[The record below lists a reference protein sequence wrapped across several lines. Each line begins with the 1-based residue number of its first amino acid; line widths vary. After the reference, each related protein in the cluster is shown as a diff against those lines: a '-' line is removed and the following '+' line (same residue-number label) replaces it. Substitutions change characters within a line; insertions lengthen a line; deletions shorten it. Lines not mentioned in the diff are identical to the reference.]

1 MATMTVGN
9 TAIISVTKP
18 RGKNKISSIYTA
30 VARILKP
37 DFGLVDLGTLARLNR
52 SKLTVYEKGRS
63 DALLVTIIRSER
75 SWPPPFVEHDA
86 GQKRAKNSG
95 T

>member
-18 RGKNKISSIYTA
+18 RGKNKIRSICTA

-37 DFGLVDLGTLARLNR
+37 DFGLVDLETLAR
-52 SKLTVYEKGRS
+52 
-63 DALLVTIIRSER
+63 
-75 SWPPPFVEHDA
+75 
-86 GQKRAKNSG
+86 
-95 T
+95 